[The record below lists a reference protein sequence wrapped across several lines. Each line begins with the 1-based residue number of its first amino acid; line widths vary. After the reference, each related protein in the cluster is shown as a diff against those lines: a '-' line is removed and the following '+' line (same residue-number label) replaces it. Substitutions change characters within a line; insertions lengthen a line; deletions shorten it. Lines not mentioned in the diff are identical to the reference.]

1 MSYDE
6 FKARLDAIA
15 PDRFEKDD
23 DQVGNTLTT
32 ITGSQIGLW
41 IPRIGTHQFFVE
53 FDEKTVGA
61 GSTAELALEQAEW
74 RIKLRQSLLEDALL
88 DIRVMRQALRLEQ
101 PDGSAVC
108 EDDHPVISEDDDQC

>member
-61 GSTAELALEQAEW
+61 GSTAALALEQAEW

-88 DIRVMRQALRLEQ
+88 DIRVMRQALNPAMRE
-101 PDGSAVC
+101 
-108 EDDHPVISEDDDQC
+108 DHPVISEDDDQC